1 MINLKKYKHVIWD
14 WNGTLF
20 NDVVLCADIMNNL
33 MKKSDLGTITVEEYR
48 NVFTFPVKEYY
59 RKLGHDV
66 CDDNWEKIS
75 HDFINEYEERKFE
88 QSLYP
93 EVNSVLKIIDEMGI
107 SQSVLSAYSQH
118 TLEDLVE
125 HFGLSNYFIRL
136 VGLDNIYAE
145 SKLENGI
152 KWMEELNYSAG
163 EVLLIGDTLHDCEVA
178 HEIGADPILLS
189 VGHQTRE
196 KLEKCNVPL
205 IESLS
210 ELVGIN

>member
-1 MINLKKYKHVIWD
+1 MIDLKKYKHVIWD

-33 MKKSDLGTITVEEYR
+33 MKKSDLGSITVEEYR

-66 CDDNWEKIS
+66 GDENWEKIS
-75 HDFINEYEERKFE
+75 HDFINEYEKRKFE
-88 QSLYP
+88 QTLYP
-93 EVNSVLKIIDEMGI
+93 EAKSVLKIIDEMGL

-118 TLEDLVE
+118 TLENLIED
-125 HFGLSNYFIRL
+125 FGLSNYFIRL

-152 KWMEELNYSAG
+152 KWMEELNYSLG

-196 KLEKCNVPL
+196 KLEKCNAHL

-210 ELVGIN
+210 ELVGM

>member
-1 MINLKKYKHVIWD
+1 MITLEKYKHVIWD

-33 MKKSDLGTITVEEYR
+33 MKKSDLGSITVEEYR
-48 NVFTFPVKEYY
+48 NVFTFPVKDYY

-66 CDDNWEKIS
+66 GDENWEKIS
-75 HDFINEYEERKFE
+75 HDFINEYEKRKFE
-88 QSLYP
+88 QTLYP
-93 EVNSVLKIIDEMGI
+93 EARSVLKVIDEMGI
-107 SQSVLSAYSQH
+107 SQSVLSAYSQN
-118 TLEDLVE
+118 TLEDLIA

-152 KWMEELNYSAG
+152 KWMEELNYLGG
-163 EVLLIGDTLHDCEVA
+163 EVLLIGDTIHDCEVA
-178 HEIGADPILLS
+178 QEIGADPILLS
-189 VGHQTRE
+189 VGHQARK
-196 KLEKCNVPL
+196 KLEKCKVPL

-210 ELVGIN
+210 ELVGKQ